1 MTSQHPTAVVDPSAE
16 IGAGV
21 EIGPYCLIGANVRIG
36 DNCRLH
42 SHVVID
48 GHTEIGAGCQIFPF
62 ASLGLAPQDLKYR
75 GEPSK
80 LVIGANNVIREYVTM
95 NPGTEGGG
103 LLTKVGSN
111 CLFMVHAHVAHDCQI
126 GNGVIL
132 ANHATLAGHCSVA
145 DHAIL
150 GGISALHQFVRV
162 GEHAFI
168 GGMSGAETDV
178 IPFGMVT
185 GLREGLAGLN
195 LVGMKRHGFT
205 RDQIQSVRKAY
216 EMLFAAEGTLRERVE
231 QLAETFAGDD
241 AVARIVAFIRADSTR
256 AIMAPK

>member
-1 MTSQHPTAVVDPSAE
+1 MTPRHPTAIIDPAAE
-16 IGAGV
+16 IGSGV
-21 EIGPYCLIGANVRIG
+21 EIGPYCVIGPDVRLG
-36 DNCRLH
+36 DNCQLH

-48 GHTEIGAGCQIFPF
+48 GHTEIGAGCRIFPF
-62 ASLGLAPQDLKYR
+62 ASLGHVPQDLKYS
-75 GEPSK
+75 GEPSR
-80 LVIGANNVIREYVTM
+80 LVIGENNVIREYVTM
-95 NPGTEGGG
+95 NPGTEAGGM
-103 LLTKVGSN
+103 LTQTGSN
-111 CLFMVHAHVAHDCQI
+111 CLFMVHSHVAHDCRI

-205 RDQIQSVRKAY
+205 CDQIQGVRKAY
-216 EMLFAAEGTLRERVE
+216 KMLFASEGTLRERAE
-231 QLAETFAGDD
+231 QLAGTFPGNE
-241 AVARIVAFIRADSTR
+241 AVARIVAFIRADSSR